1 MLKDTLL
8 VTICLILSSVLGFIA
23 QIVFASSFGA
33 SAQMDIYFNILSV
46 PAVITGISA
55 MIFSSVLIP
64 TFAKFKSNQLELIK
78 FINSI
83 WIFILVF
90 GVLFTIVGFIVSV
103 INMDFFIP
111 KNQAHLRD
119 VGIQVSLM
127 VWIGSGFTI
136 MSGYLSSILN
146 YNKQF
151 FKVAWTSLLPA
162 SFMIIIVLLFHKNLG
177 VRSIS
182 LGFCIAFI
190 LQFIIF

>member
-103 INMDFFIP
+103 TNIDIFIS
-111 KNQAHLRD
+111 KETTDLE
-119 VGIQVSLM
+119 
-127 VWIGSGFTI
+127 
-136 MSGYLSSILN
+136 
-146 YNKQF
+146 K
-151 FKVAWTSLLPA
+151 
-162 SFMIIIVLLFHKNLG
+162 
-177 VRSIS
+177 
-182 LGFCIAFI
+182 
-190 LQFIIF
+190 